1 MEKIIKQLEY
11 LKQHQD
17 LIEDLNEYIDNIIN
31 DVQVSITKLQL
42 QNTRMKTILEVLV
55 DKMARG

>member
-17 LIEDLNEYIDNIIN
+17 LIDDLNEYIDDIIN

>member
-1 MEKIIKQLEY
+1 MEKIIKHLEY
-11 LKQHQD
+11 LKQHSD
-17 LIEDLNEYIDNIIN
+17 LIDDLNEYIDGVIN
-31 DVQVSITKLQL
+31 DVQISMTKLQL

>member
-1 MEKIIKQLEY
+1 MEDIIKYLEY
-11 LKQHQD
+11 LKQHRDSIDD
-17 LIEDLNEYIDNIIN
+17 LDEFIDDIIN
-31 DVQVSITKLQL
+31 KVQTLVTKLQF

>member
-1 MEKIIKQLEY
+1 MENIIKQLEY

-17 LIEDLNEYIDNIIN
+17 LIDDLNEYIDNIIN
-31 DVQVSITKLQL
+31 NVQVSITKLQL

>member
-1 MEKIIKQLEY
+1 MEKIIKHLEY

-17 LIEDLNEYIDNIIN
+17 LIDDLNEYIDGIIN
-31 DVQVSITKLQL
+31 DVQISMTKLQL

-55 DKMARG
+55 DKMARS

>member
-1 MEKIIKQLEY
+1 MEDIIKYLEY
-11 LKQHQD
+11 LKQHRDSIDD
-17 LIEDLNEYIDNIIN
+17 LDEFIDDIIN
-31 DVQVSITKLQL
+31 KVQTLVTKLQL

>member
-1 MEKIIKQLEY
+1 MEKIIKHLEY
-11 LKQHQD
+11 LKQHPD
-17 LIEDLNEYIDNIIN
+17 LIDDLNEYIDGVIN
-31 DVQVSITKLQL
+31 DVQISMTKLQL

>member
-17 LIEDLNEYIDNIIN
+17 LIEDINEYIDDLIN
-31 DVQVSITKLQL
+31 YIQVSMSQLQL
-42 QNTRMKTILEVLV
+42 QNTRMKTILEILV